1 MTTLWLE
8 TALLPE
14 GWANRVR
21 ITMASGRIA
30 AIETEVPADAS
41 DERHVIAL
49 PGLCNVHSHAFQRG
63 MAGLAEHRGDG
74 EDNFWSWREVMYRF
88 LDHLDPDD
96 VEAICAMAF
105 KEMLETGYTRVG
117 EFHYLHHDVDG
128 QPYRDPAE
136 LAGRVVAAARSV
148 GIGLTLLPVFYAHS
162 NFGGQAANH
171 GQRRFVND
179 IDGFALL
186 LAACQALLADDDVLG
201 IAPHSLRAVTA
212 EELAALAMM
221 QPLGQ
226 MHIHVAE
233 QAKEVRDSVAYS
245 GARPVEWLL
254 AHADVDARWCLIHA
268 THVTESETD
277 AMAASGAVVGL
288 CPVTEANLGDGIF
301 PAVRFLRKGGRIA
314 TGTDSNILI
323 DPAQEL
329 RALEYSQRLAH
340 QARNVLASDQH
351 RSVARR
357 LFEASL
363 AGGAQA
369 LGVEP
374 GLVVGNAADIVT
386 LGADNPDL
394 HGGHGDRPLD
404 HWVFAAR
411 NNCIDAVWRYGR
423 KMVAG
428 GRHRDAAPITAR
440 YRKVLERILAA

>member
-1 MTTLWLE
+1 MTTIWSE
-8 TALLPE
+8 TALLPS
-14 GWANRVR
+14 GWASRVR
-21 ITMASGRIA
+21 IAMAHGKIA
-30 AIETEVPADAS
+30 AIETEVPAEVG
-41 DERHVIAL
+41 DERHCIAL

-63 MAGLAEHRGDG
+63 MAGLAEHRGGG

-88 LDHLDPDD
+88 LDHLNPDD

-105 KEMLETGYTRVG
+105 MEMLETGYTRVG

-136 LAGRVVAAARSV
+136 LAGRVVAAARTV

-162 NFGGQAANH
+162 NFGGQPASH
-171 GQRRFVND
+171 GQRRFING
-179 IDGFALL
+179 IDGFSRLQ
-186 LAACQALLADDDVLG
+186 AACRSLLADDDVLG
-201 IAPHSLRAVTA
+201 IAPHSLRAVT
-212 EELAALAMM
+212 EDELAALAAL
-221 QPLGQ
+221 QPLGPV
-226 MHIHVAE
+226 HIHVAE
-233 QAKEVRDSVAYS
+233 QAKEVRDSLAYS

-254 AHADVDARWCLIHA
+254 AHADVDPRWCLVHA

-301 PAVRFLRKGGRIA
+301 PAARYLGMGGRIA
-314 TGTDSNILI
+314 TGTDSNVLI

-374 GLVVGNAADIVT
+374 GLVIGNAADIVT
-386 LGADNPDL
+386 LSAEHPQL
-394 HGGHGDRPLD
+394 QGGHSDRPLD

-411 NNCIDAVWRYGR
+411 NNCVDAVWRYGR
-423 KMVAG
+423 KMVSG

>member
-1 MTTLWLE
+1 
-8 TALLPE
+8 
-14 GWANRVR
+14 
-21 ITMASGRIA
+21 
-30 AIETEVPADAS
+30 
-41 DERHVIAL
+41 
-49 PGLCNVHSHAFQRG
+49 
-63 MAGLAEHRGDG
+63 
-74 EDNFWSWREVMYRF
+74 
-88 LDHLDPDD
+88 
-96 VEAICAMAF
+96 
-105 KEMLETGYTRVG
+105 
-117 EFHYLHHDVDG
+117 
-128 QPYRDPAE
+128 
-136 LAGRVVAAARSV
+136 
-148 GIGLTLLPVFYAHS
+148 
-162 NFGGQAANH
+162 
-171 GQRRFVND
+171 
-179 IDGFALL
+179 
-186 LAACQALLADDDVLG
+186 
-201 IAPHSLRAVTA
+201 
-212 EELAALAMM
+212 M
-221 QPLGQ
+221 QPQGQ

-268 THVTESETD
+268 THVTDSETD

-301 PAVRFLRKGGRIA
+301 PAVRFLGKGGCIA

-340 QARNVLASDQH
+340 QARNVLASDQY

-386 LGADNPDL
+386 LGADNPGL

-411 NNCIDAVWRYGR
+411 NNCIDAVWRCGR
-423 KMVAG
+423 KMVSG
-428 GRHRDAAPITAR
+428 GRHQDSAPITAR